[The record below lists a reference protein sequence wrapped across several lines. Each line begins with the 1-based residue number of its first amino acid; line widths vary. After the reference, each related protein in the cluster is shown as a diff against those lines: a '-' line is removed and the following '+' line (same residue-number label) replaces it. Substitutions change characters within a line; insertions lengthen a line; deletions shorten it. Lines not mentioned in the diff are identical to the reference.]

1 MKKINIISIVVISI
15 LFLSCGFKTINQ
27 KNTNLVYLKNIN
39 ISGERRIAYSL
50 KNDLLLLSN
59 ENSKNKFNVEIKL
72 SKKRISKI
80 KDTAGKVTR
89 YNLSLSADL
98 KMISLDTNKKLQNQ
112 FTRTLDYDVAK
123 IHSDTINNENSAV
136 KSITQQIS
144 NDIDNFIN
152 LMMRNR

>member
-59 ENSKNKFNVEIKL
+59 ENSKNKFNVEIK
-72 SKKRISKI
+72 
-80 KDTAGKVTR
+80 
-89 YNLSLSADL
+89 
-98 KMISLDTNKKLQNQ
+98 
-112 FTRTLDYDVAK
+112 
-123 IHSDTINNENSAV
+123 
-136 KSITQQIS
+136 
-144 NDIDNFIN
+144 
-152 LMMRNR
+152 